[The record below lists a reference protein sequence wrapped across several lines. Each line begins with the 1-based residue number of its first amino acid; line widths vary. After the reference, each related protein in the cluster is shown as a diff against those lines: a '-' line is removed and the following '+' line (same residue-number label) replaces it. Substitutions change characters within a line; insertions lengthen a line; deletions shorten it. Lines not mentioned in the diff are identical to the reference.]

1 MNGIR
6 THSMEAGRMVKVEG
20 KPNDLLERIAG
31 DPAFGTTMEELQ
43 SIMNPRNFVGR
54 APEQVTEFLN
64 EVIQPILDENKEVFG
79 MTAEINV

>member
-1 MNGIR
+1 
-6 THSMEAGRMVKVEG
+6 
-20 KPNDLLERIAG
+20 
-31 DPAFGTTMEELQ
+31 MEELQ

-64 EVIQPILDENKEVFG
+64 EVIQPILDENKEVLG